1 MHGNYFLSDIGD
13 SNSEDM
19 GYDNDKMQNFEDE
32 REANH
37 EVT

>member
-1 MHGNYFLSDIGD
+1 MHETDFLSEMSD

-19 GYDNDKMQNFEDE
+19 EYDNDKMQSFEDE

-37 EVT
+37 E